1 MRYILFFLLSIFF
14 NSSIFSQDDAR
25 PPERDRDSSGQLKM
39 NSREQMA
46 KGQRILQDEKTV
58 NIEDYKIISHARD
71 TTFLDTTLTIQKE
84 YRYNYLRKDDF
95 ELMPFANVGQPY
107 TKLGVDFERF
117 GMYPKMGAR
126 AKSFNYIEI
135 EGIDYY
141 NVATPMTDLF
151 FKTTFEQGQLLDAM
165 LTFNTSER
173 LNFSLHYKG
182 FRSLGK
188 YQYSQA
194 ESGNFRTTTNYVT
207 KNGRYRLRAHIA
219 AQDIVSE
226 ENGGLINKEEQFESG
241 DDNFTNR
248 IRVDVRFADAES
260 KILGKRYYLDHS
272 YKLLRSQKDSSRV
285 ERTALSI
292 GHKFSYETK
301 YYQYGQNAQNDYFG
315 EGLLSSIDDK
325 ANLKTMFNE
334 VNLEFN
340 NLTLGRLQGNI
351 SLYNYDY
358 FFNSILIT
366 ETQRIQNQLKGE
378 EIALGGSYSKQF
390 GKLGVE
396 GWVKYNLVGDLT
408 GSIFNASATYK
419 FNEKSKFRL
428 GVHSSTSMPDFNFLL
443 YQSDYTNYNWQNT
456 SAFEKEKVNGLRAN
470 FDSEVWGDLSLAYT
484 TVGNYSYFASA
495 PGILVE
501 EDQGQS
507 AIKPFQEKNILNHTK
522 IQYRKEFKVGSFALN
537 NTLMYQNV
545 SQANDV
551 LNLPQ
556 FVTRNTLY
564 FSSDVF
570 KKAMFLQTGI
580 TFKYFTAYNIDA
592 YNPVL
597 GEFYTQNKEKLGG
610 FPLLDFF
617 INARIQQTRIY
628 LKAEHFNSS
637 FGKSYNF
644 YAAPNYP
651 YRDFVIRFGLVWNF
665 FS

>member
-25 PPERDRDSSGQLKM
+25 PPERDGDSSGQLKM

-58 NIEDYKIISHARD
+58 TIEDYKIISHARD